1 MDIVTGPA
9 GLCLTDIVGCPTVS
23 AMAGDRYPRLD
34 IRADQA
40 LLERLD
46 RLAAAL
52 GEPGVNVKR
61 SGAARAALLR
71 GLAVLEQAR
80 GIAPKE
86 KEKPARK
93 PATST
98 AKKKTTKK

>member
-1 MDIVTGPA
+1 
-9 GLCLTDIVGCPTVS
+9 
-23 AMAGDRYPRLD
+23 MAGDRYARLD
-34 IRADQA
+34 IRAEQG
-40 LLERLD
+40 LLDRLD
-46 RLAAAL
+46 GLAAAL
-52 GEPGVNVKR
+52 CEPGVNVKR

-71 GLAVLEQAR
+71 GLAVLEQER

-93 PATST
+93 PAATN